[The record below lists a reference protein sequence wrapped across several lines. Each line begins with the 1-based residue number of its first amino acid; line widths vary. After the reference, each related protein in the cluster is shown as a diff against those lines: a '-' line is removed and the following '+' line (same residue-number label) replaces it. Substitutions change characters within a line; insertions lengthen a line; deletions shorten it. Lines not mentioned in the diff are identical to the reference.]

1 MTIRQG
7 TSSVR
12 SGPTTAIACHT
23 ADSIH
28 IRGADLVGELMGRL
42 SFTEMMFFQ
51 LMGKR
56 PSVLETRV
64 LDAVLVTL
72 MEHGFTPSSIVARQI
87 YDSTPE
93 AMQSAIAAGILGVGG
108 TFIGTMEGAAVLIDE
123 LLSVPDQLESRA
135 SEIARRHAS
144 ERRPVPGF
152 GHPFHKPDDP
162 RSPRLFEV
170 ALQNGAA
177 GRHIAAI
184 ETLSRAVDAAFG
196 KHLTIN
202 VTGAVAAVLGEIG
215 IPQKIMRG
223 IAVVSR
229 AAGLVGHI
237 REEQHDPTARHV
249 WKLVNEH
256 VPYRSEDNES

>member
-1 MTIRQG
+1 MKHTA
-7 TSSVR
+7 
-12 SGPTTAIACHT
+12 PTTAIARHS

-28 IRGADLVGELMGRL
+28 VREQDLVNELIGEV
-42 SFTEMMFFQ
+42 SFTDMMFLQ
-51 LMGKR
+51 LMGQR
-56 PSVLETRV
+56 PTPLQSKV

-108 TFIGTMEGAAVLIDE
+108 TFIGTMEGAAILIED
-123 LLSVPDQLESRA
+123 LLSQPQRMRERA
-135 SEIARRHAS
+135 TEIVQAHVRGRL
-144 ERRPVPGF
+144 PMPGF

-162 RSPRLFEV
+162 RSPKLFQV
-170 ALQNGAA
+170 ARRHGAA
-177 GRHIAAI
+177 GRHIDALA
-184 ETLSRAVDAAFG
+184 TLSEEVDKAFG

-215 IPQKIMRG
+215 VPQKIMRG

-237 REEQHDPTARHV
+237 HEEQNKPSARFV
-249 WKLVNEH
+249 WDLVNKN
-256 VPYRSEDNES
+256 VPYTQETS

>member
-1 MTIRQG
+1 MKPAA
-7 TSSVR
+7 
-12 SGPTTAIACHT
+12 PTTAIARHC

-28 IRGADLVGELMGRL
+28 VRERDLVKELIGQV
-42 SFTEMMFFQ
+42 SFTEMMYLQ
-51 LMGKR
+51 LMGQR
-56 PSVLETRV
+56 PTALQCQV

-108 TFIGTMEGAAVLIDE
+108 TFIGTMEGAGLLIED
-123 LLSVPDQLESRA
+123 LLSQPQRMRERA
-135 SEIARRHAS
+135 ADIAQGHAQRRQ
-144 ERRPVPGF
+144 PVPGF

-162 RSPRLFEV
+162 RSPQLFDV
-170 ALQNGAA
+170 ARRHGAQ
-177 GRHIAAI
+177 GRHIDALTI
-184 ETLSRAVDAAFG
+184 LSEEVDRAFG
-196 KHLTIN
+196 RHLTIN

-215 IPQKIMRG
+215 MPQKIMRG

-237 REEQHDPTARHV
+237 HEEQNKPSARFV
-249 WKLVNEH
+249 WDLVSKN
-256 VPYRSEDNES
+256 VPYAKETP